1 MILSETLKKLCVG
14 LIFIPDGNWVEG
26 RSSEVKR
33 EKNHIDQDYSVCQ
46 RHAISEAEQD
56 KLMKFPEKYGN
67 ECVY

>member
-56 KLMKFPEKYGN
+56 
-67 ECVY
+67 

>member
-33 EKNHIDQDYSVCQ
+33 EKNHIDQDYSDCQ

-56 KLMKFPEKYGN
+56 
-67 ECVY
+67 